1 MASCFQATPHSRGT
15 AFRCSISISISISII
30 AIFSGIA
37 IFFGV
42 GSCGKCCKGFRL
54 RMRLD
59 AGFLYLNMWNMCQRF
74 KVTLLMLNVL
84 KKKFGGKHRQRRL
97 RNKHGC
103 KTVRK

>member
-1 MASCFQATPHSRGT
+1 MASCFQATPHSWGT
-15 AFRCSISISISISII
+15 AFRCSISISII
-30 AIFSGIA
+30 AIFLCIA
-37 IFFGV
+37 IFFGI

-54 RMRLD
+54 RMCLHP
-59 AGFLYLNMWNMCQRF
+59 GFLYLNTCQRF
-74 KVTLLMLNVL
+74 KVTLLLLNVL